1 MFFTVTE
8 SGIFNIICASEFKND
23 SVKETVSVE
32 NIPKDMMGLDIGPK
46 SVEIFRKEILK
57 SRTVLWNGPM
67 GVFEMSNFESG
78 TKAVAEAVADCPG
91 TTVIGGGDSAAVVS
105 KFNLADK
112 ITHIS
117 TGGGASLEYLEGM
130 ELPGIAALADK

>member
-1 MFFTVTE
+1 MTTFSRGITAVRRKKIKTLIMFLIMSVIF
-8 SGIFNIICASEFKND
+8 SGIAGGL
-23 SVKETVSVE
+23 SVNKAMNSMKKKVDVSVE

-57 SRTVLWNGPM
+57 SRTVLWNGPI

-78 TKAVAEAVADCPG
+78 TKAVAEAVVDCPR
-91 TTVIGGGDSAAVVS
+91 TTMIGGGDSAAAVS

-112 ITHIS
+112 II
-117 TGGGASLEYLEGM
+117 G
-130 ELPGIAALADK
+130 